1 MNRPEAVRIIT
12 ELNEL
17 IMKYSIEHYGK
28 GELEEKKKELKK
40 FTVKE
45 LKQQIEDI
53 NKDSSRHDTLYLRSS
68 YNKPDLIDML
78 AERLVY
84 GKDFSKEDTQMVKD
98 RKDLT
103 QALQKLSLAKMGHD
117 RLGPDDLV
125 DMDVMGQIQGD
136 VKDPPTDVW
145 MKTAPKRV
153 NKDEFIRF
161 FKENDVNAAMEY
173 LSQDFEIPSYLN
185 LSAEGFSNMK
195 NKKIKKFVSIVD
207 GDAIER
213 AYVTPKFFKKVF
225 GYEKEKIELETDA
238 KEKKQSRLDGSHY
251 TVDEGELINE
261 GVGYLSRFMILR
273 EMHPHN
279 RWNHPEFREVTDKY
293 RSVRGKLLKL
303 SKNTINP
310 FWTVFKGIMHQIFFP
325 SDSFDN
331 LYSQKIEWRHRIS
344 KEEYQGI
351 MDNQLE
357 IFNLLLDNIE
367 FDIPQNLLL
376 FRNII
381 VESNY
386 TDLDTKKLLPSAP
399 HNRAMILNRIYD
411 NFLTNPIDFL
421 ESILK
426 HGGDIDAIVPHRLYT
441 DTYEKEYGV
450 NEIYREVQIPHT
462 EDGQI
467 RMVHFV
473 APEIEDFVMEIL
485 NTPKAAQNLEM
496 AKLFEPRYQKYKTPV
511 LGDVDIEERI
521 KDEVQKQ
528 LSTQISPSIRREVF
542 DKDFYEDKVKPNDL
556 VFSNGKVLQ
565 EGEHVQFSTP
575 GSGILEGNV
584 LEKIDNKTV
593 SIENIEN
600 EKKHIVPINRV
611 INTILEGDIET
622 SEESLGGDDEA
633 FFKEWDD
640 LNPDEKCAIIRLG
653 FDKDTWDINSMV
665 KSWDELSDDEK
676 SYVAILGMDEG
687 SYTEYINDKKS
698 LNSPDGGG
706 RRNRRLSRKRRSSRK
721 RRTSRKKNTRRRSQ
735 RKKNTKKKSKRQRR
749 NRSVRKQR

>member
-1 MNRPEAVRIIT
+1 MNRPEAIRVIT

-17 IMKYSIEHYGK
+17 IMKYSIENYGK
-28 GELEEKKKELKK
+28 DELEEKKKELKK
-40 FTVKE
+40 LTKEE
-45 LKQQIEDI
+45 LKQQIEDM
-53 NKDSSRHDTLYLRSS
+53 NKGASRHDTLNLRSS
-68 YNKPDLIDML
+68 HNKPDLIDML

-84 GKDFSKEDTQMVKD
+84 GKDFSKEDNQMVKS
-98 RKDLT
+98 RKELT
-103 QALQKLSLAKMGHD
+103 QALQKLSLAKMDND
-117 RLGPDDLV
+117 RLGPDELV
-125 DMDVMGQIQGD
+125 DKDVMEQIQD
-136 VKDPPTDVW
+136 YLEEPPADVW
-145 MKTAPKRV
+145 MKTAPKKV
-153 NKDEFIRF
+153 NKEEFIRF

-185 LSAEGFSNMK
+185 LSAEGFSNMRS
-195 NKKIKKFVSIVD
+195 KKIKKFVSIVD

-213 AYVTPKFFKKVF
+213 AYVTPEFFKKVF

-251 TVDEGELINE
+251 TVEEGELINE

-273 EMHPHN
+273 DMHPHN
-279 RWNHPEFREVTDKY
+279 RWNNPEFREVTDKY
-293 RSVRGKLLKL
+293 RSVRRKLLKL

-310 FWTVFKGIMHQIFFP
+310 FWMVFKGIMHQIFFP

-386 TDLDTKKLLPSAP
+386 TDLNTKKLLPSPP

-426 HGGDIDAIVPHRLYT
+426 HGGDIDAVVPHRLYT
-441 DTYEKEYGV
+441 DTYEKDYGV

-467 RMVHFV
+467 RMVHFI

-528 LSTQISPSIRREVF
+528 LSIQLSPSIRREVF
-542 DKDFYEDKVKPNDL
+542 HKDFYEDKVKSNDL
-556 VFSNGKVLQ
+556 VFSNGKILQ
-565 EGEHVQFSTP
+565 EGEHVQFSTQ
-575 GSGILEGNV
+575 GSGILEGKV
-584 LEKIDNKTV
+584 LEKIDNKKV
-593 SIENIEN
+593 AIENIETG
-600 EKKHIVPINRV
+600 KKHIVPINRV

-633 FFKEWDD
+633 FYKEWDD

-653 FDKDTWDINSMV
+653 FDKDTWDINSMD

-676 SYVAILGMDEG
+676 SYLAILGMDEG

-706 RRNRRLSRKRRSSRK
+706 RRKRRLSRKRRSSRK

-735 RKKNTKKKSKRQRR
+735 RKKNTKKKSKRRK